1 MADRSFEEQVR
12 EEMAGLLIR
21 PGAAVWEQLEAN
33 LTRKKKRRGLIW
45 FVLAGMG
52 ILLLS
57 AVWYSLRE
65 PQANAEKPLASLVA
79 GKDSVSLKKEEQVAQ
94 PDSSSEINIYHN
106 KKQKPLV
113 LINDQAPVKPN
124 IEKAIVNTKT
134 LMRTIPVSANA
145 SKKNSRE
152 AGANSTVSVSV
163 ADADADVMVS
173 KVDSVMAVTDPLIP
187 GHQEDLSDSVIA
199 PAVTTALSSDTL
211 NNGITAQAK
220 EKASAKK
227 RWQLSLAIAVGISG
241 MRKLP
246 GQTLVYQSSISNPS
260 TGGLPGGNNNYK
272 LPSLQDAGSYGIT
285 LLADKQLSKRY
296 GVGIS
301 LGYETYRSK
310 TNVGKRVDSSL
321 QSSSFSLAADQQF
334 YYISTDSVPYVN
346 QFHFAQAWVS
356 GYTIFSM
363 GKSLQLRWELGLGL
377 AALLGSNA
385 LHYDHGRGVLFT
397 NRSLLRTLQ
406 WNLSTGF
413 EFGFG
418 KQPFL
423 FLGPQ
428 LTWFIQSPFT
438 DEGSVDQHLFRYAF
452 RARMV
457 LGKKRK

>member
-21 PGAAVWEQLEAN
+21 PGAAVWEQLEAD
-33 LTRKKKRRGLIW
+33 LTHKKKRRGLIW
-45 FVLAGMG
+45 FVFAGLG

-57 AVWYSLRE
+57 AVWYSQRK
-65 PQANAEKPLASLVA
+65 PQANAEEPLASLVA
-79 GKDSVSLKKEEQVAQ
+79 GKDSVSLKKKVRVAQ
-94 PDSSSEINIYHN
+94 PDSSSEINIYHK
-106 KKQKPLV
+106 KKQEPLV
-113 LINDQAPVKPN
+113 IIHDQAPVKPN

-145 SKKNSRE
+145 TKKNGRE
-152 AGANSTVSVSV
+152 ADANSTVSV
-163 ADADADVMVS
+163 ADVMVS

-187 GHQEDLSDSVIA
+187 VHTENLSDSVIA
-199 PAVTTALSSDTL
+199 PAVTTTVSSDTL

-227 RWQLSLAIAVGISG
+227 SWQLSLAITGGISG

-260 TGGLPGGNNNYK
+260 TGGLPVGSNNYK

-296 GVGIS
+296 GVRIS
-301 LGYETYRSK
+301 LGYETYQSK
-310 TNVGKRVDSSL
+310 TSVGKRVDSSL
-321 QSSSFSLAADQQF
+321 QSSSFSLAADQRF

-346 QFHFAQAWVS
+346 RFHFAQAAVS
-356 GYTIFSM
+356 GYAMYSL

-385 LHYDHGRGVLFT
+385 LHFDQGRGVLFT

-423 FLGPQ
+423 LLGPQ

-438 DEGSVDQHLFRYAF
+438 DEGSADQHLFRSAL

-457 LGKKRK
+457 LSKKRK

>member
-21 PGAAVWEQLEAN
+21 PGAAVWEKLEAD

-45 FVLAGMG
+45 FVFAGLG

-57 AVWYSLRE
+57 AVWYNMQEVQPNTVAL
-65 PQANAEKPLASLVA
+65 QANTVP
-79 GKDSVSLKKEEQVAQ
+79 GKGSVSPKKAERATPLDSNNAVTIYDKENREQPAMIHDKVETAA
-94 PDSSSEINIYHN
+94 IFH
-106 KKQKPLV
+106 KTVVGRK
-113 LINDQAPVKPN
+113 PVKQ
-124 IEKAIVNTKT
+124 V
-134 LMRTIPVSANA
+134 LPVSADTTKRVTGETNT
-145 SKKNSRE
+145 NS
-152 AGANSTVSVSV
+152 SITI
-163 ADADADVMVS
+163 ADAIVS
-173 KVDSVMAVTDPLIP
+173 RTDNMTAVTNPVTP
-187 GHQEDLSDSVIA
+187 VHQEELSDSVST
-199 PAVTTALSSDTL
+199 PAATTILTSDTVSKEM
-211 NNGITAQAK
+211 TAQTK
-220 EKASAKK
+220 EKTAVKK
-227 RWQLSLAIAVGISG
+227 RWQLSLAVTGGISG

-246 GQTLVYQSSISNPS
+246 GQTLAYQSSISNPS

-272 LPSLQDAGSYGIT
+272 VPSLQDAGSYGIT

-301 LGYETYRSK
+301 LGYESYRSK

-321 QSSSFSLAADQQF
+321 QSSFFSSPADQGF

-346 QFHFAQAWVS
+346 RFHFAQAAVS
-356 GYTIFSM
+356 GYAKYSL

-377 AALLGSNA
+377 SALLGSNA
-385 LHYDHGRGVLFT
+385 LHYDNGRGVLFT
-397 NRSLLRTLQ
+397 NKSLLRSLQ
-406 WNLSTGF
+406 WNLSTGI

-428 LTWFIQSPFT
+428 ITWFIQSPYT
-438 DEGSVDQHLFRYAF
+438 DPGSADQHLFRSAL
-452 RARMV
+452 RARIV

>member
-21 PGAAVWEQLEAN
+21 PGAAVWEKLEAD

-45 FVLAGMG
+45 FVFAGLG

-57 AVWYSLRE
+57 AVWYNMQEIQPITKAL
-65 PQANAEKPLASLVA
+65 QANLVS
-79 GKDSVSLKKEEQVAQ
+79 GRGSVSPKKEVRATQLDSNNAVTIHDKDNREQPAMIQDKAETAATFYKAVT
-94 PDSSSEINIYHN
+94 DR
-106 KKQKPLV
+106 KQVKQV
-113 LINDQAPVKPN
+113 L
-124 IEKAIVNTKT
+124 
-134 LMRTIPVSANA
+134 PVSADITEM
-145 SKKNSRE
+145 STRETKTNS
-152 AGANSTVSVSV
+152 SVTV
-163 ADADADVMVS
+163 ADAIVS
-173 KVDSVMAVTDPLIP
+173 KADSVMAVADMVTQVPK
-187 GHQEDLSDSVIA
+187 EDISDSVFTA
-199 PAVTTALSSDTL
+199 PFVKTVLTSDTM
-211 NNGITAQAK
+211 NNGIDAQTKK
-220 EKASAKK
+220 EKALAKK
-227 RWQLSLAIAVGISG
+227 RWQLSLALTGGISG

-272 LPSLQDAGSYGIT
+272 VPSLRDAGSYGVT

-301 LGYETYRSK
+301 LGYESYRSK
-310 TNVGKRVDSSL
+310 TSVGKRVDSSL
-321 QSSSFSLAADQQF
+321 QSSFYAIAADQRF

-346 QFHFAQAWVS
+346 RFHFAQASVS
-356 GYTIFSM
+356 GYATYAM

-377 AALLGSNA
+377 SALLGSNA
-385 LHYDHGRGVLFT
+385 LHYDNARGVLFT

-406 WNLSTGF
+406 WNLSTGV
-413 EFGFG
+413 ELGFG

-428 LTWFIQSPFT
+428 ITWFIQSPYT
-438 DEGSVDQHLFRYAF
+438 DPGSANQHLFRSAL

>member
-21 PGAAVWEQLEAN
+21 PGAAVWEKLEAD

-45 FVLAGMG
+45 FVFAGLG

-57 AVWYSLRE
+57 AVWYTMRE
-65 PQANAEKPLASLVA
+65 TRTNAEEPLASIVS
-79 GKDSVSLKKEEQVAQ
+79 GRDSASPKKERRAAQ
-94 PDSSSEINIYHN
+94 PESNNEITIHDKEN
-106 KKQKPLV
+106 KEQPGIIHDKAETAATFHKIV
-113 LINDQAPVKPN
+113 AVRKPVKQ
-124 IEKAIVNTKT
+124 V
-134 LMRTIPVSANA
+134 LPVSADTTEMSTGETEAN
-145 SKKNSRE
+145 NSV
-152 AGANSTVSVSV
+152 TV
-163 ADADADVMVS
+163 ADAIES
-173 KVDSVMAVTDPLIP
+173 KADSVIAVTNPV
-187 GHQEDLSDSVIA
+187 HKEDLSDSVIV
-199 PAVTTALSSDTL
+199 PAVTTALTSDTV
-211 NNGITAQAK
+211 NNEITAQTK

-227 RWQLSLAIAVGISG
+227 NWRLSLAVTGGISG

-272 LPSLQDAGSYGIT
+272 VPSLQDAGSYGIT

-296 GVGIS
+296 GVSIS

-310 TNVGKRVDSSL
+310 TSVGKRVDSSL
-321 QSSSFSLAADQQF
+321 QSSSFSLAADQRF
-334 YYISTDSVPYVN
+334 YYVSTDSVPYVN
-346 QFHFAQAWVS
+346 RFHFAQAAVS
-356 GYTIFSM
+356 GYAMYSL
-363 GKSLQLRWELGLGL
+363 GKSLQLRWDLGLGI

-385 LHYDHGRGVLFT
+385 LHYDNGSGVLFT

-428 LTWFIQSPFT
+428 ITWFIQSPFT
-438 DEGSVDQHLFRYAF
+438 DQGSADQHLFRSAF
-452 RARMV
+452 RARIV